1 MRVKPNQEINFNPE
15 ESISFDG
22 FTGPYVQ
29 YAFARASGILRL
41 GSGQVLR
48 LGLGQVLRQAQ
59 DKSFQGVD
67 FSVLKDEKES
77 ILLRYL
83 IQFPEKIKLAVD
95 GFNPAIIS
103 EHIFEIAKAFNNFY
117 TFCPV
122 LAMGKRR
129 IEKSSIDF
137 GQGDRHCFEKRFEF
151 IRDRRIRGYV
161 V

>member
-29 YAFARASGILRL
+29 YAFARASGIILRT
-41 GSGQVLR
+41 SDVHR
-48 LGLGQVLRQAQ
+48 LEN
-59 DKSFQGVD
+59 VD
-67 FSVLKDEKES
+67 FSVLVDGKES

-83 IQFPEKIKLAVD
+83 IQFPAKIKSAVD
-95 GFNPAIIS
+95 GFNPAIVA

-122 LAMGKRR
+122 LAAENEELK
-129 IEKSSIDF
+129 KPAW
-137 GQGDRHCFEKRFEF
+137 H
-151 IRDRRIRGYV
+151 
-161 V
+161 